1 MLYFLGSSAEYV
13 MAAIEKPNQREHDA
27 AAFGKHLAMARKE
40 LKAMARS
47 GEGDSECYN
56 RAGGHGM

>member
-1 MLYFLGSSAEYV
+1 
-13 MAAIEKPNQREHDA
+13 MAAIEKPNQREHE

-40 LKAMARS
+40 LKATARS